1 MSSPRTD
8 PLSLVLR
15 VLVAAGLVVDAIVHL
30 RLASGYQLGQPGGI
44 GQGNLFRIEAVVALL
59 VALYVLVRGS
69 RGAECSGRR
78 GALPL
83 RQRSD
88 ARADPDHVRA
98 DLVLPEV
105 AQRRGGGVRRHHRA
119 WRRCSRACQDAG
131 LLTARRITVWTTHDQ
146 PPEALIRRRRR
157 APPTAPP
164 SRTCPAHHGCTSAGS
179 VPSPACVLPTPRSR
193 HPRRRAAGS
202 RHRG

>member
-69 RGAECSGRR
+69 RTAFLVAAVVGLSALVAVVLYRYVNVPSLGPIPTMYEPVWFFQKSLSAVAEAFAGII
-78 GALPL
+78 AL
-83 RQRSD
+83 
-88 ARADPDHVRA
+88 
-98 DLVLPEV
+98 
-105 AQRRGGGVRRHHRA
+105 GGVARVHARTRA
-119 WRRCSRACQDAG
+119 SSRQDA
-131 LLTARRITVWTTHDQ
+131 
-146 PPEALIRRRRR
+146 
-157 APPTAPP
+157 
-164 SRTCPAHHGCTSAGS
+164 
-179 VPSPACVLPTPRSR
+179 
-193 HPRRRAAGS
+193 
-202 RHRG
+202 